1 MSASLL
7 RLNYEDFAK
16 AATAAHA
23 ALLALGKSVD
33 DSGIEKPLTE
43 LVKLR
48 ASQINGCAFCIQF
61 HLNMARKLG
70 VPGEKL
76 DLVAAW
82 REAGVFS
89 AREMAA
95 LAWTEALTKMTIEV
109 ASDTASAALRQH
121 FTETEALFLT
131 VAIGTINQWNRIA
144 VALRFAPPVPPRA
157 SESAA

>member
-144 VALRFAPPVPPRA
+144 VALRFAPPVPRRA